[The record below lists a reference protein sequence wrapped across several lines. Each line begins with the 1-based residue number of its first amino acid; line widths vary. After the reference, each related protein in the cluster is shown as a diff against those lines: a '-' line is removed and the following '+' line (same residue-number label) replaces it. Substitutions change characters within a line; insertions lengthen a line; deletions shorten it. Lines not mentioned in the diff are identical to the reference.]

1 MSAREE
7 KLEQS
12 AKRSTAGPARCT
24 LAQLHARWGRLGA
37 FRGLGV
43 VNLIQP
49 GMTHAD
55 AAKVLQEGD
64 QVEKEAMG
72 GLERWRVASIA
83 DGDVHLVK
91 TGGAT

>member
-1 MSAREE
+1 VSAREE
-7 KLEQS
+7 KLEQTG
-12 AKRSTAGPARCT
+12 KRTTAGPARCT

-37 FRGLGV
+37 FRGSGA

-49 GMTHAD
+49 GMTHAE

-64 QVEKEAMG
+64 RVEKEAMG

-83 DGDVHLVK
+83 GADVHLVK
-91 TGGAT
+91 VGGAR